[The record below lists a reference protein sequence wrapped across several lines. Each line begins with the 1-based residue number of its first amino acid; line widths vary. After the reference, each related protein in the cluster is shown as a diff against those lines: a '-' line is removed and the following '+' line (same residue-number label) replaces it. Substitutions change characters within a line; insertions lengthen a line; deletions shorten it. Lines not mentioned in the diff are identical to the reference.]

1 MPIGYLILIGPLAV
15 TSLQTRSSPAV
26 QRASL
31 KEKISRLCCKCRAI
45 IVRRAGLV
53 CTLRT
58 LTLSVCHAWGNPK
71 LTLHSAGLTALIAR
85 VSVLPLCARGYLSF
99 QRATPPLAPSR
110 FLTPRLRADEELIR
124 VMTKAVNELGSNGLH
139 LRRPRPGQVRG
150 LAGHPRCVRVGN
162 DYGKTRLYSPI
173 RSKTT
178 ALPRCARHHA
188 ASAQWGRSSP
198 QCRGDESSG
207 KRSHRNRSSSP
218 ERVRL
223 LQPQFPRPQKDG
235 GLF

>member
-1 MPIGYLILIGPLAV
+1 MPCHHCK
-15 TSLQTRSSPAV
+15 TCR
-26 QRASL
+26 
-31 KEKISRLCCKCRAI
+31 SRLHAEDTHAECVSCLGKSHADAALSGTDCSHSEFQSCLSA
-45 IVRRAGLV
+45 LV
-53 CTLRT
+53 DIFLFRERLR
-58 LTLSVCHAWGNPK
+58 
-71 LTLHSAGLTALIAR
+71 
-85 VSVLPLCARGYLSF
+85 
-99 QRATPPLAPSR
+99 PSR
-110 FLTPRLRADEELIR
+110 SHVFLFLDSERMKSSSALWRRLS
-124 VMTKAVNELGSNGLH
+124 TNSGSNGLH
-139 LRRPRPGQVRG
+139 LRRPRSCQVRG

-223 LQPQFPRPQKDG
+223 LQPLLPRPQKDG